1 MRIKGKILWML
12 LLPLFLSWGCKVGK
26 NYHGTEIIVPERFY
40 LEDPSLAVDTSL
52 VNTDTL
58 EVDSL
63 AAIQWW
69 GIFEDPVLDSLIQV
83 ALLNNQDLNIAL
95 ESIIQASYMLQIQRR
110 EMLPKIDLQA
120 GYARGN
126 YQGIRLPD
134 PTNNVFVTGNLKWE
148 LDFFGKLRRLN
159 EAAMASYIS
168 TVEGTR
174 ALKISLVAGIAQ
186 TYFNML
192 EFKALWD
199 ISERTLRSRDSV
211 LYIVERR
218 FEEGII
224 PQLDVDQS
232 QIQQAIA
239 ASAVPFYRRQ
249 FYQSENALHV
259 LLGDRPGAIEMGVAL
274 EDQDIN
280 IDIPMGLPS
289 ELLFRRPDLVAA
301 EQELIAANAFVG
313 VAQAQRLPSISLTG
327 LLGLASDDLSDLTS
341 NGMAWNIGG
350 GLFGPL
356 FYWGQN
362 AKRVKI
368 EKSRRNQ
375 AVLNYQASAINAFR
389 EVEDALIQIATLK
402 EELKATQVRVTAADH
417 AEMLSF
423 QRYDKGVTSYLEY
436 LEQQRQAFDAAQI
449 LISTKSQLLSSY
461 VNLYKVL
468 GGGWDL

>member
-1 MRIKGKILWML
+1 MHIIRGKIYWIL
-12 LLPLFLSWGCKVGK
+12 LLSLLFCWGCKVGK
-26 NYHGTEIIVPERFY
+26 NYRGTEIIVPESFY
-40 LEDPSLAVDTSL
+40 MENSDLPVDTL
-52 VNTDTL
+52 LLNTDTL

-63 AAIQWW
+63 SAVRWW
-69 GIFEDPVLDSLIQV
+69 GIFEDPILDSLIQQG
-83 ALLNNQDLNIAL
+83 LLNNQDLNIAL

-110 EMLPKIDLQA
+110 ELLPKLDLQA

-126 YQGIRLPD
+126 YQGFRVPD
-134 PTNNVFVTGNLKWE
+134 PTNNIFLTGNLKWE

-159 EAAMASYIS
+159 EAAMASYIA

-199 ISERTLRSRDSV
+199 ISEKTLKSRDSV

-224 PQLDVDQS
+224 PELDVDQS

-239 ASAVPFYRRQ
+239 ASAVPFYKRQ
-249 FYQSENALHV
+249 YYQSQNALHV
-259 LLGDRPGAIEMGVAL
+259 LLGDRPGNIEIGMEL
-274 EDQDIN
+274 KDQGID
-280 IDIPMGLPS
+280 IDIPIGLPS

-301 EQELIAANAFVG
+301 EQELIAANALVG

-327 LLGLASDDLSDLTS
+327 LLGVASDDLSELTG

-350 GLFGPL
+350 GLLGPL

-362 AKRVKI
+362 VKRVKV

-375 AVLNYQASAINAFR
+375 ALLNYQASAINAFR
-389 EVEDALIQIATLK
+389 EVEDALIQIETLK
-402 EELKATQVRVTAADH
+402 DELSASEVRLRAADH

-468 GGGWDL
+468 GGGWD